1 MDKLY
6 PWQKNMLTTLANSK
20 GELRIMMAGR
30 NIGKSVF
37 SAQALKR
44 LMEDIQNRP
53 VEDMI
58 LTEGRFAGAR
68 FYCVEPV
75 GGSWMD
81 MEVWCIK
88 TFGPS
93 AEVWELKQSN
103 EEFMWP
109 ELGRW
114 YKNDRKFW
122 FRNER
127 DRDWFIIKWRA

>member
-1 MDKLY
+1 MHKLQ
-6 PWQKNMLTTLANSK
+6 PWQENMLTTLANSK

-30 NIGKSVF
+30 NVGKSQF

-44 LMEDIQNRP
+44 LMEDIKNRP
-53 VEDMI
+53 VEDLM
-58 LTEGRFAGAR
+58 LSEGTVFGSR

-93 AEVWELKQSN
+93 SEVWHLRN
-103 EEFMWP
+103 NDY

-127 DRDWFIIKWRA
+127 DRDWFIIRWRS